1 MLNLELEFLNTTM
14 SNDTS
19 SKYIVE
25 YTVCNIE
32 AFHAHPEVHERGMER
47 KS

>member
-1 MLNLELEFLNTTM
+1 MLNSKLEFLNTTM

-32 AFHAHPEVHERGMER
+32 AFHAHPEVHGREVER